1 MTTRSLETL
10 YQPVREDLEALLQ
23 MLSEELRADDPFIQ
37 ELVTHVL
44 RTRGKLLRPALTFLS
59 ARAVGEPPA
68 ESLAL
73 AAAVELI
80 HVASLIHDDI
90 IDESPLRRGEPTA
103 NARWGNQV
111 AVLLGDYLFAKS
123 FHLLS
128 RIGRAAV
135 ASRMSLATVSMSQA
149 EILQIRY
156 GNTPHTEEGIYFR
169 IVEGKTARLIA
180 SACACGAL
188 LAGAEEAVAERLD
201 RFGLHWGIAFQI
213 TDDALD
219 LLSDPETLG
228 KPIGSDIR
236 SGKMTLPLIHAL
248 RHARDGDRARLVRL
262 IQEGDVEGLRQEL
275 LRYGSFAYARE
286 AARRHAEWALEALRT
301 LPAAPA
307 RDSLIGLTEFVLI
320 RDR

>member
-1 MTTRSLETL
+1 MTPRALEAL

-23 MLSEELRADDPFIQ
+23 LLSEELAAEDPFIQ

-59 ARAVGEPPA
+59 ARAVGEPAA
-68 ESLAL
+68 ESRAL

-80 HVASLIHDDI
+80 HVASLIHDDV

-128 RIGRAAV
+128 RIGREAV

-188 LAGAEEAVAERLD
+188 LAGAEEAVAEHLD

-219 LLSDPETLG
+219 LLSDPQILG

-236 SGKMTLPLIHAL
+236 SGKMTLPIIHAL

-262 IQEGDVEGLRQEL
+262 IQGGDVEGLRQEL

-286 AARRHAEWALEALRT
+286 AARRHAEWALEALRA

-307 RDSLIGLTEFVLI
+307 RDSLIGLTEFVLV

>member
-1 MTTRSLETL
+1 MRTPS
-10 YQPVREDLEALLQ
+10 LEALYRPVQEDLNALLR
-23 MLSEELRADDPFIQ
+23 MLGEELRADDPFIQ
-37 ELVTHVL
+37 DLVTHVL

-59 ARAVGEPPA
+59 ARAVGEPA
-68 ESLAL
+68 SESLAL

-80 HVASLIHDDI
+80 HVASLIHDDV

-128 RIGRAAV
+128 RIGREAV
-135 ASRMSLATVSMSQA
+135 ASRMALATVSMSQA

-156 GNTPHTEEGIYFR
+156 GNTPHAEESIYFR

-180 SACACGAL
+180 SACASGAL

-219 LLSDPETLG
+219 LLSDPQTLG

-236 SGKMTLPLIHAL
+236 SGKMTLPIIHAL
-248 RHARDGDRARLVRL
+248 RQARDGERARLVHL
-262 IQEGDVEGLRQEL
+262 LQEGDVEELRGEL
-275 LRYGSFAYARE
+275 ERYGSFGYARDV
-286 AARRHAEWALEALRT
+286 ARRHAEHALEALT
-301 LPAAPA
+301 ALPPVPA
-307 RDSLIGLTEFVLI
+307 RESLIGLTEFVLV
-320 RDR
+320 RDH

>member
-1 MTTRSLETL
+1 MTPRVLEAL

-23 MLSEELRADDPFIQ
+23 LLSEELAADDPFIQ

-59 ARAVGEPPA
+59 ARAVGEPAA
-68 ESLAL
+68 ESRAL

-80 HVASLIHDDI
+80 HVASLIHDDV

-128 RIGRAAV
+128 RIGRETV
-135 ASRMSLATVSMSQA
+135 ASRMSLATVPMSQA
-149 EILQIRY
+149 EI
-156 GNTPHTEEGIYFR
+156 
-169 IVEGKTARLIA
+169 IA

-286 AARRHAEWALEALRT
+286 AARRHAEGALEALRT

>member
-1 MTTRSLETL
+1 MTPRVLEAL

-23 MLSEELRADDPFIQ
+23 LLSEELAADDPFIQ

-59 ARAVGEPPA
+59 ARAVGEPAA
-68 ESLAL
+68 ESRAL

-80 HVASLIHDDI
+80 HVASLIHDDV

-128 RIGRAAV
+128 RIGRETV